1 MKRIGLTGGI
11 GTGKSTTTAVFR
23 RLGVPVFDADAAV
36 HVLQGKGGA
45 AVAPIEAAFPGA
57 TRDGAVDRAVLR
69 QRVLGNPAALKELE
83 AIVHP
88 LVRRAEARFVAVAR
102 KRGKRMVVFDI
113 PLLLEGG
120 RQNDM
125 DAVIVLN
132 VPPSLQAQRVLRRP
146 GMTGERLSAIRARQ
160 MRDAERKK
168 HADLWLRNG
177 LSRHYLQARVRRF
190 LSELEA

>member
-23 RLGVPVFDADAAV
+23 RLGIPVFDADAAV

-45 AVAPIEAAFPGA
+45 AVVPIEAAFPGS

-69 QRVLGNPAALKELE
+69 QHVLGHPAALKVLE

-88 LVRRAEARFVAVAR
+88 LVRHAEADFVARAR
-102 KRGKRMVVFDI
+102 KNGKRVVVFDI
-113 PLLLEGG
+113 PLLLESK
-120 RQNDM
+120 RQRDM

-132 VPPSLQAQRVLRRP
+132 VPPALQALRVLRRP
-146 GMTGERLSAIRARQ
+146 GMTEERLSAIRARQ
-160 MRDAERKK
+160 MRDGDRRK

-177 LSRHYLQARVRRF
+177 LSRHYLQARIRRF
-190 LSELEA
+190 LSELTP